1 MGKVLEEDGCNCN
14 IGFFMEER
22 VGGVCVCVCV
32 CEGLGRIYMWFS
44 LSFSLGWDNL
54 DQTLSL
60 CGISI
65 FCLTNV
71 FFLETSTCRH
81 SHKGARI
88 RF

>member
-1 MGKVLEEDGCNCN
+1 MVL
-14 IGFFMEER
+14 
-22 VGGVCVCVCV
+22 
-32 CEGLGRIYMWFS
+32 S
-44 LSFSLGWDNL
+44 LSFSMGWDGL

-65 FCLTNV
+65 FCLNNV
-71 FFLETSTCRH
+71 FFRNKRAYTH